1 MHAFMCVCA
10 HIYSSCVI
18 VSINRAKIVP
28 KCDPLALSRRHA
40 RGQPV
45 NNNVQIIHE
54 KTQPK

>member
-1 MHAFMCVCA
+1 M
-10 HIYSSCVI
+10 YSNCDF

-45 NNNVQIIHE
+45 NDNVQIIHE